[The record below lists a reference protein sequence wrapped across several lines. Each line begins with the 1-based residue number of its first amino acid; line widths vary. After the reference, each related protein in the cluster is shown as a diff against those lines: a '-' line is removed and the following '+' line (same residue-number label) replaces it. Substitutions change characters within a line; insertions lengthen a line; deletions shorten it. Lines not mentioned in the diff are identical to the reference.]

1 MQHIDK
7 VTILINMEGPTLLL
21 NMTSYGHVDMMDQ
34 IFVDIIQ
41 VFVSIINDLSI
52 NIKID
57 IWL

>member
-1 MQHIDK
+1 
-7 VTILINMEGPTLLL
+7 MEGPTLLL

-41 VFVSIINDLSI
+41 VFVSVINDLSI
-52 NIKID
+52 NIKMN